1 MEAGMFN
8 AKLGPQRV
16 SQALAVQAPT
26 GGLNDLDPLSNM
38 GPEFLID
45 VMNFYP
51 DTGVLAVRPGY
62 QEWTTGIPEGGGGC
76 IVHSIM
82 SYQALDGSTEIFAAD
97 YNYIYDITTP
107 GANPPQVAE
116 HSAGSNNPFIDTN
129 FATAAGQF
137 LIAVDGFVTMF
148 YNGTAWARFMQVGA
162 GTADAPGEIEGTD
175 PNNFSFVLVHKGRLW
190 FIEKNTMTAW
200 YLPID
205 SMGGVIKPFFVG
217 GLFKRGGYLQMLA
230 RWSAD
235 TGDGLDDRIVFITTM
250 GEIASYSGN
259 DPENAE
265 DWFLDSIWYIAP
277 PLSVHSTADYGGDIL
292 FLSRRGL
299 VPLSSLVTNSITEIL
314 YSNTLTR
321 RISRTLIK
329 LASQPNPPFPIE
341 ISVHPDSAWVVIN
354 VFDRSGQD
362 ILMGIPG
369 KPVQLVMNFLTG
381 AWGKF
386 DYPAR
391 TLRTVDR
398 NILMGTDNGRVLVV
412 TPGDYKDNVLLDG
425 SGGDSIKAYGFGAY
439 TYLDNPAAN
448 KHAKLIRPNFHTEVK
463 PSFRMRVL
471 PDFRIDQYLTTPPP
485 GIAAGNAK
493 WNISNWDEA
502 NWAGHENVYR
512 PWVSANILGYAFAW
526 QLRVDTS
533 SAFGLAALEWVYEAV
548 GLV

>member
-1 MEAGMFN
+1 MFK

-16 SQALAVQAPT
+16 SQALGVQAPT

-51 DTGVLAVRPGY
+51 DTGVLSVRPGY
-62 QEWTTGIPEGGGGC
+62 QEWAIGLGEGFGTVPVQG
-76 IVHSIM
+76 IM
-82 SYQALDGSTEIFAAD
+82 SYNALDGSFQIFATTGNFI
-97 YNYIYDITTP
+97 YNITTP
-107 GANPPQVAE
+107 VTNPAPAYTHSSAN
-116 HSAGSNNPFIDTN
+116 GIFIDTN
-129 FATAAGQF
+129 FANTAGQF
-137 LIAVDGFVTMF
+137 LIAVNGVHALF
-148 YNGTAWARFMQVGA
+148 YNGTTWAEFTEVPVPA
-162 GTADAPGEIEGTD
+162 APGQITGTD
-175 PNNFSFVLVHKGRLW
+175 PHDFSYVLVHKGRLW
-190 FIEKNTMTAW
+190 FIEKNTMNAW

-205 SMGGVIKPFFVG
+205 SMGGECKPFFVG
-217 GLFKRGGYLQMLA
+217 GLFKRGGHLQMLA

-235 TGDGLDDRIVFITTM
+235 TGDGLDDRIVFITSM

-277 PLSVHSTADYGGDIL
+277 PLSTRSVVDYGGDLL

-299 VPLSSLVTNSITEIL
+299 VPLSSLVSSSITEIL

-329 LASQPNPPFPIE
+329 LAAEGGQPWPIE

-354 VFDRSGQD
+354 IYDVKAGA
-362 ILMGIPG
+362 
-369 KPVQLVMNFLTG
+369 PVQLVMNFLTG

-391 TLRTVDR
+391 CVRTVDR
-398 NILMGTDNGRVLVV
+398 NIFFGRDNGRVYVV
-412 TPGDYKDNVLLDG
+412 TPDVYQDNVIING
-425 SGGDSIKAYGFGAY
+425 SGGVPIEAYAFSAY
-439 TYLDNPAAN
+439 SYLENPTAN

-471 PDFRIDQYLTTPPP
+471 PDFRLDEYITTPAP
-485 GIAAGNAK
+485 GVAAGNAK
-493 WNISNWDEA
+493 WDISNWDEA
-502 NWAGHENVYR
+502 NWAGYENVYR
-512 PWVSANILGYAFAW
+512 PWVSANVLGYAFAW
-526 QLRVDTS
+526 QLRVSTS
-533 SAFGLAALEWVYEAV
+533 SAFGVAALEWVSESG

>member
-8 AKLGPQRV
+8 AKLGPQQV

-26 GGLNDLDPLSNM
+26 GGLNDLDPLSAM

-51 DTGVLAVRPGY
+51 DTGILSVRPGY
-62 QEWTTGIPEGGGGC
+62 QEWATSISNPLSP
-76 IVHSIM
+76 IHSIM
-82 SYQALDGSTEIFAAD
+82 SYQALDGSTEIFCAD
-97 YNYIYDITTP
+97 VNFLYDITTP
-107 GANPPQVAE
+107 GADPPAVAE
-116 HSAGSNNPFIDTN
+116 HSANSNNPFIDTN

-137 LIAVDGFVTMF
+137 LIAVDSFVTMF
-148 YNGTAWARFMQVGA
+148 YDGTTWGRFMQVA
-162 GTADAPGEIEGTD
+162 PATADAPGEIEGVD
-175 PNNFSFVLVHKGRLW
+175 PNTFSFVLVHKGRLW

-205 SMGGVIKPFFVG
+205 SMGGVCKPFFVG
-217 GLFKRGGYLQMLA
+217 GLFKRGGYLTMLA

-235 TGDGLDDRIVFITTM
+235 TGDGLDDRIVFMTSM

-277 PLSVHSTADYGGDIL
+277 PLSTKSCADYGGDIL

-299 VPLSSLVTNSITEIL
+299 VPLSSLVTSSITEIL

-329 LASQPNPPFPIE
+329 LASQGGLEWPIE

-354 VFDRSGQD
+354 IQDRTTYQP
-362 ILMGIPG
+362 I
-369 KPVQLVMNFLTG
+369 QLVMNFLTG

-391 TLRTVDR
+391 TIRTADR
-398 NILMGTDNGRVLVV
+398 NILIGTNDNRVLVI
-412 TPGDYKDNVLLDG
+412 TPEHYQDNVDLEGNDG
-425 SGGDSIKAYGFGAY
+425 VPIEAYAFSAY
-439 TYLDNPAAN
+439 SYFENPTAN
-448 KHAKLIRPNFHTEVK
+448 KHAKLIRPVFHTEVK

-471 PDFRIDQYLTTPPP
+471 PDFRLDKYITTPSP
-485 GIAAGNAK
+485 GLAAGNAK
-493 WNISNWDEA
+493 WDISEWDEA
-502 NWAGHENVYR
+502 NWAGYENVYR
-512 PWVSANILGYAFAW
+512 PWVSANVLGYAFAW
-526 QLRVDTS
+526 QLRVSTS
-533 SAFGLAALEWVYEAV
+533 SAFGVAALEWVYEAG